1 MGVPSAFSW
10 SASRHSTFDACRRRY
25 YYAYYAAREDPE
37 IKRLKALSALP
48 MWAGSIVHET
58 IEGFLRTNNAL
69 PSGEGRRHLAERAV
83 NKDMVAQWHESQDGS
98 NGFRLFEHEYE
109 IPVEH
114 EDKRIAVTI
123 VRRALRNFFGS
134 HTLHEALAAGRARWL
149 SLEDLVSFMLDD
161 VKVLLRMDLAYRRTD
176 GKVVIADWKTGRG
189 EARFGHI
196 QVAGYALYA
205 AEMGWVERP
214 EDIETRLVYLTLR
227 RTVGSRVDEK
237 SLVRARDFIRRSSD
251 AMRTLLVDPDNDVA
265 REEDFP
271 RVDRPQVCR
280 RCNFR
285 RLCFPRSNGEPAAQ

>member
-1 MGVPSAFSW
+1 LGVPSAFSW

-58 IEGFLRTNNAL
+58 IEGFLRANDAL
-69 PSGEGRRHLAERAV
+69 PAVESRKRLAE
-83 NKDMVAQWHESQDGS
+83 ESQSGS

-109 IPVEH
+109 IPVAH

-134 HTLHEALAAGRARWL
+134 RTLHEALATGRARWL
-149 SLEDLVSFMLDD
+149 SLEDLVSFALDD

-176 GKVVIADWKTGRG
+176 GKVVIGDWKTGRG

-227 RTVGSRVDEK
+227 RTVGSRVDNK

-251 AMRTLLVDPDNDVA
+251 AMRALLVDPDNDVA

-285 RLCFPRSNGEPAAQ
+285 RLCFPRTNSLAAQ